1 MKSRRQAI
9 GGRGHPVREDHIS
22 EKIGENFT
30 VLLA

>member
-1 MKSRRQAI
+1 MKSRGHAVH
-9 GGRGHPVREDHIS
+9 GRFHPVREDHMS